1 MNAVTHPASEVLF
14 IAQLFVGIVIGIVA
28 LVVYWRAYRQT
39 RFVGLVWLMVGST
52 LSLLTAVVWSLFGHY
67 RPYPTIY
74 VALVIGYRAMYLLDA
89 VIGIVGTVLLVRE
102 FVRLYH
108 AQRPNQSLEPTAG
121 RRDA

>member
-52 LSLLTAVVWSLFGHY
+52 LSL
-67 RPYPTIY
+67 
-74 VALVIGYRAMYLLDA
+74 VIGYRAMYLLDA

-108 AQRPNQSLEPTAG
+108 AQRPNRSLEPIAG